1 MVALEYLGSPGSQ
14 VLDPKLGP
22 DCIAQQPTNA
32 YSKQMQYH
40 PALCEQVDKD
50 LSMFRD
56 EAMVIYTNLEEK
68 INELGTEDLQI
79 IVSK

>member
-1 MVALEYLGSPGSQ
+1 MIALDYY
-14 VLDPKLGP
+14 
-22 DCIAQQPTNA
+22 PT
-32 YSKQMQYH
+32 M
-40 PALCEQVDKD
+40 CEQVDKD

-56 EAMVIYTNLEEK
+56 EAMVIYNNLEEK